1 MLERERGR
9 GREEVYREG
18 KGGSRGKGNLIN
30 NSKYKSELIKLDVKI
45 SSQLPR
51 LRGKRGVLEKEGEG
65 RW

>member
-1 MLERERGR
+1 M
-9 GREEVYREG
+9 
-18 KGGSRGKGNLIN
+18 IN

-65 RW
+65 S